1 MKKLDINIYLSVA
14 TIPVLMG
21 FLAIRAAAKAL
32 EELGEKSEEV
42 FRGDRLPRL
51 HFPEKVEQEGL

>member
-1 MKKLDINIYLSVA
+1 MKKLDVNIYLSVA

-21 FLAIRAAAKAL
+21 LLAIRATAKAL

-42 FRGDRLPRL
+42 FRGDRLPLL
-51 HFPEKVEQEGL
+51 HFPEKGKEERP